1 MTFRARIFLA
11 AFVTTALALA
21 ASTVLVSMELRRG
34 FRADIEHTLM
44 QHVRLA
50 AELLSN
56 RAALT
61 DPESEA
67 QQLGQRIDARVTF
80 IDATGNVIGDSDVA
94 RERLAEVENHHA
106 RPEVM
111 AARTSGGG
119 TATRASNTTG
129 VETTYAA
136 APVRNSP
143 VSVVRVALAL
153 TVVDRR
159 VREIQQLAAVGLAIA
174 LVIAA
179 GLAWGTSILLTG
191 RLRRIADTAG
201 RYARGDFSRPS
212 FEYGQDEIGTVA
224 RVLDT
229 SARELGKRLEEMT
242 SERAQLASILTGMFE
257 GVVLVDR
264 DRRMVLTNEA
274 ARRMLHLSTDTR
286 GRSYRDVMVDPDVI
300 TMIGAAL
307 QGKQTEPKEVRLEHS
322 PDRAFIANVVRVE
335 HAPDGG
341 AVLVLHDIT
350 ELRKADR
357 IRRDFVAN
365 VSHELRTPLTAV
377 RGYVEAL
384 LEAPPTDEADR
395 TRFLEIIGRH
405 TLRMERLVRDLL
417 RLARLDAGQETLE
430 RTTVPVDSVLSD
442 VETEMEDALD
452 RKRQR
457 IVRLFDTEAE
467 MANVDAGKLHDV
479 LRNLVENAINYGPE
493 DSTIDVTVSREDGAA
508 VISVSDRG
516 PGIPTSDLPRIFE
529 RFYRVDRSRTR
540 DPGGTGLGLA
550 IVRHLVELH
559 GGSVSAARRDGGGTT
574 VTVRI
579 PESAERT
586 LGGTPLSA

>member
-11 AFVTTALALA
+11 AFVTTVLSLAV
-21 ASTVLVSMELRRG
+21 STVLVSMELRRS

-44 QHVRLA
+44 QQARLA

-56 RAALT
+56 RATLP

-67 QQLGQRIDARVTF
+67 QQIGQRIDARVTF
-80 IDATGNVIGDSDVA
+80 IDAAGLVLGDSDVT
-94 RERLAEVENHHA
+94 RERLPVVENHNE

-111 AARTSGGG
+111 AARADGAG
-119 TATRASNTTG
+119 TATRASNTMG

-136 APVRNSP
+136 AAVRNSP
-143 VSVVRVALAL
+143 VSIVRVALPL
-153 TVVDRR
+153 TVMNER
-159 VREIQQLAAVGLAIA
+159 VRSIQRLALVGLAAA
-174 LVIAA
+174 LLIAA
-179 GLAWGTSILLTG
+179 GLAWAISVLLSG
-191 RLRRIADTAG
+191 RLRRMADTAN
-201 RYARGDFSRPS
+201 RYGRGDFSRPT
-212 FEYGQDEIGTVA
+212 FEYGSDEIGTVA

-229 SARELGKRLEEMT
+229 SVRELGKRLEEMT
-242 SERAQLASILTGMFE
+242 RERAQLTSILTGMFE

-264 DRRMVLTNEA
+264 NRRLVLTNDA
-274 ARRMLHLSTDTR
+274 ARQMLQLSADAA
-286 GRSYRDVMVDPDVI
+286 GRAYKDVMVDPDV
-300 TMIGAAL
+300 MSMLSASL
-307 QGKQTEPKEVRLEHS
+307 QGQAIAPREVRLEHS
-322 PDRAFIANVVRVE
+322 PDGAFIANVVRVE

-350 ELRKADR
+350 ELRKLDR

-384 LEAPPTDEADR
+384 MDAPPADDADR
-395 TRFLEIIGRH
+395 RRFLEIIARH

-417 RLARLDAGQETLE
+417 RLARLDAGQEVLE
-430 RTTVPVDSVLSD
+430 RAIVPIASVLSD
-442 VETEMEDALD
+442 VETDMADALD

-457 IVRLFDTEAE
+457 ITPHITA
-467 MANVDAGKLHDV
+467 DAGLVNADPGKLHDV
-479 LRNLVENAINYGPE
+479 LRNLIENAINYGPE
-493 DSTIDVTVSREDGAA
+493 DSDIDVSTARADDAITITVA
-508 VISVSDRG
+508 DRG

-559 GGSVSAARRDGGGTT
+559 GGAVSAARRDGGGTT
-574 VTVRI
+574 VTIRLPI
-579 PESAERT
+579 D
-586 LGGTPLSA
+586 